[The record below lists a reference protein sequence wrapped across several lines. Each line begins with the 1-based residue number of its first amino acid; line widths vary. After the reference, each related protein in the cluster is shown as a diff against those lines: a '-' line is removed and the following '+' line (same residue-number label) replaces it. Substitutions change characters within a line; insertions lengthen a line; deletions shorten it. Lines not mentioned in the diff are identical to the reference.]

1 MTYKKELRLFTSMS
15 ITPLT
20 GMEDVR
26 IVLKVSR
33 PSPKVILN
41 GQSKFRV
48 KILKRLLCFI
58 CKGAIIGSAYPE
70 TGEEK

>member
-41 GQSKFRV
+41 GEMRSCLQ
-48 KILKRLLCFI
+48 LC
-58 CKGAIIGSAYPE
+58 CE
-70 TGEEK
+70 QE